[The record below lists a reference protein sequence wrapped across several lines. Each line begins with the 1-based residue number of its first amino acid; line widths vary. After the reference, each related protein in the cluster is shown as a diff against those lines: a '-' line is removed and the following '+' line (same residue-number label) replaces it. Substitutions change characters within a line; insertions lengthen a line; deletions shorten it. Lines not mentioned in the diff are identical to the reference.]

1 MSASSKMGM
10 GGRARLQRV
19 ERRQIELR
27 QYSLDQ
33 LITEDDPARA
43 VWAYVE
49 SLDLA
54 VFYAKIRAVEGG
66 PGRDPIDP
74 KILMALWLFATIDG
88 VGSSRRLEKL
98 CESQFPYM
106 WLCGGVSVNY
116 HTLSDFRSCSAE
128 ELNQLLTQGVAALL
142 HAGLVELNR
151 VAQDGMRV
159 RASAGAGS
167 FRRQQKL
174 EQCLKDAEAQLAAL
188 KEEADSEEND
198 SHGNGGAEARRVQ
211 AARERSARERAER
224 IQQAL
229 VARDEVAKKMEVR
242 KKGSGGEARAS
253 TTDPDARKMK
263 MGDGGFRPAYNV
275 QFATTAD
282 SRVIVGVEV
291 VQAGTDGGLLVP
303 MTDQIEMRYGER
315 PQEMLADG
323 GFVKLEDI
331 TRLESQGTQV
341 YLPIMEIEEKRRKGI
356 DPYARVKGD
365 TDEVAGWRARMGT
378 PEAQEIYKERAASA
392 EFANA
397 GCRNRGLHQFRV
409 RGLNKVL
416 SVTLWHALAHNFQRM
431 LNLSQAKM
439 GVT

>member
-1 MSASSKMGM
+1 
-10 GGRARLQRV
+10 
-19 ERRQIELR
+19 
-27 QYSLDQ
+27 
-33 LITEDDPARA
+33 
-43 VWAYVE
+43 
-49 SLDLA
+49 
-54 VFYAKIRAVEGG
+54 
-66 PGRDPIDP
+66 
-74 KILMALWLFATIDG
+74 
-88 VGSSRRLEKL
+88 
-98 CESQFPYM
+98 M

-128 ELNQLLTQGVAALL
+128 ELDQLLTQGVAALL

-167 FRRQQKL
+167 FGRQQKL

-253 TTDPDARKMK
+253 MTDPDARKMK

-315 PQEMLADG
+315 PREMLADG

-331 TRLESQGTQV
+331 TRLESQGTHV

-392 EFANA
+392 EFSNA
-397 GCRNRGLHQFRV
+397 GCRNRGLYQFRV